1 MNEVNYEAYK
11 YFYQVAI
18 NKSISKAALALNVS
32 QPAVTWQIKSLEE
45 VIGITLFTRTKR
57 GVTLTE
63 EGKVLFNYVDKGIEA
78 FTNGQNALTNLR
90 NLNYGSI
97 KIGASTTVSKH
108 VLMPYL
114 EMFHD
119 KYPNI
124 DIQIVNNLTENLLDD
139 LRSGRLDI
147 LFLNLP
153 IENTNDLKI
162 QNILE
167 VQDIFVCG
175 KKYKNITNQNLEL
188 GDLSKYPLL
197 FQKQPSS
204 TRNFLDSYLLKN
216 NIDLKPKTE
225 IVSYNLIMDFV
236 KSGFGIG
243 YATREFIQ
251 DELNNK
257 ELFEINVS
265 QKVPKRNIGMVTLS
279 KTIPNYSTQKL
290 VSLICKR

>member
-90 NLNYGSI
+90 NLDYGSI

-114 EMFHD
+114 EVFHD

-139 LRSGRLDI
+139 LRSGGLDI

-175 KKYKNITNQNLEL
+175 KKYKNIANQNLEL
-188 GDLSKYPLL
+188 RDLSKYPLL

-204 TRNFLDSYLLKN
+204 TRNFLDNYLLKN

-243 YATREFIQ
+243 YATREFVQ

-265 QKVPKRNIGMVTLS
+265 PKVPKRNIGMVTLS

-290 VSLICKR
+290 VSLISKK